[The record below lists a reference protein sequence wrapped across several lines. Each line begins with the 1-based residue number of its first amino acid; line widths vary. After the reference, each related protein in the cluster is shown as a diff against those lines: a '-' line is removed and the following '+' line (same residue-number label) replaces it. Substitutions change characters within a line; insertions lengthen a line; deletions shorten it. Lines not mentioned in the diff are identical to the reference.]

1 MENRNRRIP
10 VVPQPAGRNRLHP
23 YLVLAGIIVFVG
35 AGCGAPG
42 EPTPPSPTI
51 PASIT
56 DLSARQLGDGTQLTF
71 TMPEKTVHG
80 DRLTET
86 PAVEVLRGLLKP
98 DGAPDTASFRVVE
111 TIPGSLVNK
120 YLIDDHAQVTDLIPP
135 EETRAHPGATLA
147 YRVRTRV
154 SRKRPSP
161 DSNVV
166 SVRIFPVAQRVVSID
181 AKVTETAIV
190 LRWTAPARTSGGEP
204 LADAPEQHVYRGEI
218 DARTYDAGSRD
229 ISRVKWIS
237 PQTLLARTDTAAYDD
252 AQFEFGKTYLYTVRS
267 AVAVDGNAL
276 ESDPSDPTVV
286 AATDTF
292 PPSSPQDVV
301 AAITSPTDGSAEVDL
316 SWSINSEPDLAGYRV
331 YRSEQENTPG
341 QLMTPDLLLSPAY
354 RDTSVRLD
362 HHYWYRVTAVDRT
375 GNESVPSAP
384 VLADVAQHSS

>member
-1 MENRNRRIP
+1 MCLF
-10 VVPQPAGRNRLHP
+10 VV
-23 YLVLAGIIVFVG
+23 

-56 DLSARQLGDGTQLTF
+56 DLNAHQFGDGAQLTF
-71 TMPEKTVHG
+71 TMPGKTIHG

-86 PAVEVLRGLLKP
+86 PAIEVLRGLLKP
-98 DGAPDTASFRVVE
+98 DGAPDVASFRVVE
-111 TIPGSLVNK
+111 TIPGSLVSK
-120 YLIDDHAQVTDLIPP
+120 YLVDDHAQVTDPISP
-135 EETRAHPGATLA
+135 EQTRTHPGTTLA

-154 SRKRPSP
+154 SRKCASP

-166 SVRIFPVAQRVVSID
+166 SVRIFPVAQRVASID

-204 LADAPEQHVYRGEI
+204 LAAAPEQHVYRGEI
-218 DARTYDAGSRD
+218 DARTYDAASRD

-252 AQFEFGKTYLYTVRS
+252 TQFEFGKTYVYRVRS
-267 AVAVDGNAL
+267 AVTVDGNAL

-286 AATDTF
+286 TATDTF
-292 PPSSPQDVV
+292 PPASPQDVV
-301 AAITSPTDGSAEVDL
+301 AAVTSPTDGSIAVDL
-316 SWSINSEPDLAGYRV
+316 SWSINSEADLAGYRV
-331 YRSEQENTPG
+331 YRSEQDGDSG
-341 QLMTPDLLLSPAY
+341 QLLTPELLLSPAY
-354 RDTSVRLD
+354 RDTSVRLE
-362 HHYWYRVTAVDRT
+362 HRYWYRVSAVDRA

-384 VLADVAQHSS
+384 LLADVAKHSS